1 MARRVGPMSFGGEG
15 VRLLEKRRI
24 GDPAWGRGWL
34 GAPGNGVGSVRL
46 THWVHCS
53 SPSPRPSFPPPDALL
68 PSRHLREPPGGLETL
83 EVLPTCG
90 FPGPVQPRAEG
101 GAGSTAGEAALHPP
115 IIGPMHATVSP
126 MDGGATESARPRP
139 LGDVPVS
146 EIELHGHRVTYRQ
159 VGEGP
164 VLVLIHGVTGNMQT
178 WDEALPWLADR
189 FTVVTPD
196 LLGHGLSAK
205 PRGDYSLGAYASG
218 IRDLLG
224 ALGHFRATVVGHSL
238 GGGIAM
244 QMAYQF
250 PEHCERLVLV
260 SSGGLG
266 EEVSIALRAATLPG
280 SELVIPLIAHNSVIE
295 AGRTVGRWLDVIG
308 LGVSPDKAEIARGY
322 ASLSD
327 PEARGAFIHTMR
339 AVIDHRGQRVSA
351 RDRLYLTEA
360 LPSMLLWG
368 ARDPIIPVAHGE
380 RAHEEMPGSWLEVFE
395 DAGHFPHVT
404 EPRRFARMLI
414 EFVEA
419 TDPAELDNQRMRDVL
434 LGGARR

>member
-1 MARRVGPMSFGGEG
+1 VQSFQPLSTIDPDPDRSAGPLSD
-15 VRLLEKRRI
+15 
-24 GDPAWGRGWL
+24 GDLAV
-34 GAPGNGVGSVRL
+34 A
-46 THWVHCS
+46 
-53 SPSPRPSFPPPDALL
+53 
-68 PSRHLREPPGGLETL
+68 
-83 EVLPTCG
+83 
-90 FPGPVQPRAEG
+90 
-101 GAGSTAGEAALHPP
+101 
-115 IIGPMHATVSP
+115 
-126 MDGGATESARPRP
+126 
-139 LGDVPVS
+139 
-146 EIELHGHRVTYRQ
+146 EIELHGHRVTYRE

-164 VLVLIHGVTGNMQT
+164 VLVLIHGVTGNLQT
-178 WDEALPWLADR
+178 WDETLPWLADR

-205 PRGDYSLGAYASG
+205 PRGDYSLGAFASG

-266 EEVSIALRAATLPG
+266 EEVSIVLRAASLPG

-295 AGRTVGRWLDVIG
+295 AGRIVGRWLDAIG
-308 LGVSPDKAEIARGY
+308 LGVGPDKAELARGY

-327 PEARGAFIHTMR
+327 PEARTAFIHTMR
-339 AVIDHRGQRVSA
+339 AVIDYQGQRVSA

-368 ARDPIIPVAHGE
+368 ARDSIIPVEHGE

-395 DAGHFPHVT
+395 QAGHFPHVS
-404 EPRRFARMLI
+404 EPRRFARKLI

-419 TDPAELDNQRMRDVL
+419 TAPAELDNVKMREVL
-434 LGGARR
+434 VGGPRR